1 MNAERWRCNQP
12 DPKMI
17 VVKNAT
23 QEELKI
29 NKQQIMKKLIT
40 ICLFTAIYFSGHAQK
55 SSDLIYWLNK
65 EAETINEEKSRL
77 GFNNKTK
84 QLAIRHK
91 F

>member
-29 NKQQIMKKLIT
+29 NK
-40 ICLFTAIYFSGHAQK
+40 
-55 SSDLIYWLNK
+55 
-65 EAETINEEKSRL
+65 
-77 GFNNKTK
+77 
-84 QLAIRHK
+84 
-91 F
+91 